1 MEIGQPDLITSHV
14 LCLSTAVYVADA
26 VYRFDN
32 CCHTDRIIFTCHLPA
47 QRSAELE
54 SKHAPSQ
61 VLGNVSIPSLCILA
75 WVRSALLTACL
86 VKLMPFIDSVPL
98 RQARGYADA

>member
-14 LCLSTAVYVADA
+14 LCPSTAVYVADA

-54 SKHAPSQ
+54 SKHAPRQGWATSASH
-61 VLGNVSIPSLCILA
+61 LCASLHGCAQPFSLPA
-75 WVRSALLTACL
+75 W
-86 VKLMPFIDSVPL
+86 
-98 RQARGYADA
+98 